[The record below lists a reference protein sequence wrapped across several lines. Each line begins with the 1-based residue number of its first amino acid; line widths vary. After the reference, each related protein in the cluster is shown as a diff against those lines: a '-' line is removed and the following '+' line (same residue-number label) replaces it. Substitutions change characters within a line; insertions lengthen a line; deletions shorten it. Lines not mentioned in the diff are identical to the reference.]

1 MSSAS
6 SWETLRL
13 LQHRTLREENLNTQ
27 ELTTNIREAAIAR
40 YAGYRI
46 RFLAAEQQWAI
57 SNPGDL
63 DDLWADVRAGK
74 QAVADA
80 QGLLA
85 VYDELRQMQ
94 SGQKTLSSTTSR
106 PSVIASPS
114 KEFYTRDMLGAA
126 ALIAVGYPILRVDP
140 PEGQWRYPRFIF
152 ADDGNA
158 MQIAKDVASRVRAS
172 RDQHVGEAA

>member
-1 MSSAS
+1 
-6 SWETLRL
+6 
-13 LQHRTLREENLNTQ
+13 LREDNLNTQ

-40 YAGYRI
+40 YAGYQV

-57 SNPGDL
+57 ANPGDL

-74 QAVADA
+74 QAIADA

-85 VYDELRQMQ
+85 VYEELRQMQ
-94 SGQKTLSSTTSR
+94 SGHSESKTLSSTTSR

-158 MQIAKDVASRVRAS
+158 MQIAKDVARRVRAS
-172 RDQHVGEAA
+172 RDLPEA